1 MRVAA
6 SIKRVRMAQTNW
18 IELLGWNEEQIKD
31 IRFAGYSFVKQ
42 GQYEYALKFF
52 EVLAIL
58 PEENVYDLQTL
69 GGIYLQLGN
78 NLSALNY
85 LEKALAIEPQHEPTL
100 LNRTKAL
107 FLLGYKR
114 QGFAQASKLERSSDS
129 YIADQARALT
139 LAYS

>member
-1 MRVAA
+1 MTR
-6 SIKRVRMAQTNW
+6 IKW
-18 IELLGWNEEQIKD
+18 IELLGWGPDQIED

-42 GQYEYALKFF
+42 GHYEHALKFF

-58 PEENVYDLQTL
+58 TEDEPYDLQTL
-69 GGIYLQLGN
+69 GGLYLQIGN

-85 LEKALAIEPQHEPTL
+85 LERALKLDASHEPTL

-114 QGFAQASKLERSSDS
+114 QGLAQASQLERSSNQA
-129 YIADQARALT
+129 IADQARALT
-139 LAYS
+139 LTYS

>member
-1 MRVAA
+1 MD
-6 SIKRVRMAQTNW
+6 TNW
-18 IELLGWNEEQIKD
+18 IELLGWNKDQIED
-31 IRFAGYSFVKQ
+31 IRFAGYSFAKQ
-42 GQYEYALKFF
+42 GHFEYALKFF

-69 GGIYLQLGN
+69 GGIYLQVGN

-85 LEKALAIEPQHEPTL
+85 LEKALSLDPKHEPTL

-114 QGFAQASKLERSSDS
+114 QGLTQASHLERSSDS

>member
-1 MRVAA
+1 MD
-6 SIKRVRMAQTNW
+6 TNW
-18 IELLGWNEEQIKD
+18 IELLGWNKDQIED
-31 IRFAGYSFVKQ
+31 IRFAGYSFAKQ
-42 GQYEYALKFF
+42 GHYEHALKFF

-58 PEENVYDLQTL
+58 PEENVYDFQTL
-69 GGIYLQLGN
+69 GGIYLQVGN

-85 LEKALAIEPQHEPTL
+85 LEKALSLDPKHEPTL

-114 QGFAQASKLERSSDS
+114 QGLAQASHLERSSDP

-139 LAYS
+139 LSYS

>member
-1 MRVAA
+1 M
-6 SIKRVRMAQTNW
+6 KTNW
-18 IELLGWNEEQIKD
+18 IELLGWSKEQIED
-31 IRFAGYSFVKQ
+31 IRFAGYSFLKQ
-42 GQYEYALKFF
+42 GQYEHALKFF
-52 EVLAIL
+52 EVLAVL
-58 PEENVYDLQTL
+58 PEEDPYDFQTL
-69 GGIYLQLGN
+69 GGLYLQVGN

-85 LEKALAIEPQHEPTL
+85 LEKALSFDPDHEPTL

-114 QGFAQASKLERSSDS
+114 QALAQAAQLERSSDP

>member
-1 MRVAA
+1 
-6 SIKRVRMAQTNW
+6 MAVTDW
-18 IELLGWNEEQIKD
+18 IELLGWNEEQIED
-31 IRFAGYSFVKQ
+31 IRFAGYSFIKQ

-52 EVLAIL
+52 EVLSIL

-78 NLSALNY
+78 NLSALNF
-85 LEKALAIEPQHEPTL
+85 LEKALSLEPKHEPTL

-114 QGFAQASKLERSSDS
+114 QGLSQAAKLERSPDS

>member
-1 MRVAA
+1 MTV
-6 SIKRVRMAQTNW
+6 TDW
-18 IELLGWNEEQIKD
+18 IEILGWNEEQIED
-31 IRFAGYSFVKQ
+31 IRFAGYSFIKQ

-52 EVLAIL
+52 EVLSIL
-58 PEENVYDLQTL
+58 SEENVYDLQTL

-78 NLSALNY
+78 NLSALNF
-85 LEKALAIEPQHEPTL
+85 LEKALTLDPKHEPTL

-114 QGFAQASKLERSSDS
+114 QGLSQATKLERSSDS

>member
-1 MRVAA
+1 M
-6 SIKRVRMAQTNW
+6 KTNW
-18 IELLGWNEEQIKD
+18 IELLGWNDEQIED

-42 GQYEYALKFF
+42 GQYEAALKFF
-52 EVLAIL
+52 EVLALL
-58 PEENVYDLQTL
+58 PKENVYDYQTL
-69 GGIYLQLGN
+69 GGLYLQVGN

-85 LEKALAIEPQHEPTL
+85 LEKALTLDPSHEPTL

-114 QGFAQASKLERSSDS
+114 QALTQAAQLERSSNS
-129 YIADQARALT
+129 HIANQARALT

>member
-1 MRVAA
+1 MGK
-6 SIKRVRMAQTNW
+6 INW
-18 IELLGWNEEQIKD
+18 IELLGWNEEQIED
-31 IRFAGYSFVKQ
+31 IRFAGYSFIKQ
-42 GQYEYALKFF
+42 GQFDHALKFF
-52 EVLAIL
+52 EVLSIL

-85 LEKALAIEPQHEPTL
+85 LEKALAVDPMHESTL
-100 LNRTKAL
+100 LNRAKAL

-114 QGFAQASKLERSSDS
+114 QALSQTTQLEKSSNS
-129 YIADQARALT
+129 LIADQARALT

>member
-1 MRVAA
+1 V
-6 SIKRVRMAQTNW
+6 SQINW
-18 IELLGWNEEQIKD
+18 IEVLGWGENQIED

-42 GQYEYALKFF
+42 GQYAHALKFF

-58 PEENVYDLQTL
+58 SQENTYDLQTL
-69 GGIYLQLGN
+69 GAIYLQLGN

-85 LEKALAIEPQHEPTL
+85 LERALKIDNKHEPTL
-100 LNRTKAL
+100 LNRAKAL

-114 QGFAQASKLERSSDS
+114 QGLAQASHLERSSNA

-139 LAYS
+139 LAYG